1 MDFDVFFIIF
11 VMSRKKYQIEV
22 GEKFYWSDRR
32 LYHIINIFIDGFHSL
47 VTMKTWSKY
56 KKRWSYVTVEKD
68 LVEWWFS
75 SNSFKE
81 VNK

>member
-32 LYHIINIFIDGFHSL
+32 LYHIINIFVDGCDIL
-47 VTMKTWSKY
+47 VTMKTWSKS
-56 KKRWSYVTVEKD
+56 KKRWNYMTVDKD
-68 LVEWWFS
+68 LVEWWLS
-75 SNSFKE
+75 SNCFKE